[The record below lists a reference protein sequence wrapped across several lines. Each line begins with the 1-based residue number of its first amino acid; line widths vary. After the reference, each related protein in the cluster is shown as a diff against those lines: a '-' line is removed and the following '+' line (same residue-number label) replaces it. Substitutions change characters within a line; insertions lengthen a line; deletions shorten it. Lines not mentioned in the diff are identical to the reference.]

1 MFLHLGGDMIV
12 RLSDVVAILDYR
24 VARAAA
30 SKEYLQLARSEGRLY
45 DVAEGEAKSFVVAK
59 DAIYLSP
66 ISSTT
71 LKKRALF
78 MAHLETVQ

>member
-12 RLSDVVAILDYR
+12 RLTEVVAILDYR

-45 DVAEGEAKSFVVAK
+45 DVSDGEAKSFVIAK
-59 DAIYLSP
+59 DAVYLSP

-78 MAHLETVQ
+78 MNHLEAAQ